1 MVFSSSNHSRIIF
14 RYNNLLLGISNGRYL
29 QMITNKFLSPII
41 LSLLLLLNSCGS
53 SSDEE
58 VQLFSLEEKQFL
70 HNLFLTEYLWYDQV
84 SSNIDYPQYTDPQ
97 LMINDLRFNPPD
109 QWSFTMTQQ
118 EYENYA
124 NQKTTGFGF
133 GYTSGF
139 FIYLVRINAPA
150 YEKLFRGD
158 QILEINGKAATDI
171 LISQASQNLNTPS
184 TFTVLRNGTQM
195 DVTLTP
201 SEYSFNV
208 SLGKIITQGTQKVGY
223 LRFDSFTES
232 SVAEFE
238 NIFSTF
244 QNENID
250 ELVIDL
256 RYNGGGSV
264 ATASALLDN
273 ITNAYASQRQMYL
286 DWNTK
291 YQHNNDSYTFEDA
304 DMQDG
309 NELSMERVF
318 FLTTKSSAS
327 ASEAIINALVPYI
340 GVNNII
346 TVGDDTHGKPV
357 GMSGRVYGQNYY
369 FLINFFV
376 RNDTA
381 ETTSVDGI
389 PATCIAEDDITHIM
403 GDENETMLATALYYI
418 QNNSCP

>member
-1 MVFSSSNHSRIIF
+1 MK
-14 RYNNLLLGISNGRYL
+14 
-29 QMITNKFLSPII
+29 NKFFLSFIFS
-41 LSLLLLLNSCGS
+41 LSLLLSSCGS
-53 SSDEE
+53 SAGSDEE
-58 VQLFSLEEKQFL
+58 VQVFSLEEKHFL
-70 HNLFLTEYLWYDQV
+70 YNLFLTEYLWYDQV
-84 SSNIDYPQYTDPQ
+84 ASNIDYAQYSDPQ
-97 LMINDLRFNPPD
+97 LMINDLRFNSPD
-109 QWSFTMTQQ
+109 EWSFTMTQQ
-118 EYENYA
+118 EYEDYA
-124 NQKTTGFGF
+124 NQKTAGFGF
-133 GYTSGF
+133 GYTTNF

-158 QILEINGKAATDI
+158 QILEINGKVVTDI
-171 LISQASQNLNTPS
+171 LVSQASQNLNTPS
-184 TFTVLRNGTQM
+184 TFTVLRDGTQM

-238 NIFSTF
+238 TLFSTF
-244 QNENID
+244 YNENID

-273 ITNAYASQRQMYL
+273 ISNAYASQRQMYL
-286 DWNTK
+286 DWNAN
-291 YQHNNDSYTFEDA
+291 YQHNNDNYTFEDA

-309 NELSMERVF
+309 NELSMQRVF
-318 FLTTKSSAS
+318 FLTTKGSAS
-327 ASEAIINALVPYI
+327 ASEAVINALVPYL

-357 GMSGRVYGQNYY
+357 GMSGRVYLQNYY

-376 RNDTA
+376 RNDAA
-381 ETTSVDGI
+381 ETTSFDGI
-389 PATCIAEDDITHIM
+389 PATCIAEDDITHLM
-403 GDENETMLATALYYI
+403 GDENETMLKTALYYI
-418 QNNSCP
+418 ENGSCL